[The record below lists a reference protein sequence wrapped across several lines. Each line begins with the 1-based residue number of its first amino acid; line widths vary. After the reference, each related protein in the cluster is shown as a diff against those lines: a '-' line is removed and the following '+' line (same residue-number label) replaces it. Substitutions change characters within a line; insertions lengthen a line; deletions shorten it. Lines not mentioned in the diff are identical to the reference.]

1 LADFNAVFE
10 QGVQVMMRTT
20 KWAVNTSIF
29 YRLFL
34 ASMCVAIVPGI
45 IIALLGVDYIQGFS
59 ARSQA
64 VQVST
69 DAVKLATTQ
78 LEDLQH
84 LNADIISLHA
94 ERFVVG
100 NGLGVQNTNFSKME
114 QGLNDEIGTL
124 QASFG
129 QQLVRY
135 QQNYLI
141 TGSANMESVRSL
153 LAGNSNFATITTIQG
168 QVLDRVAK
176 QEWQRYSQALEQDM
190 QALQSA
196 APSVDQGPLPLVN
209 TAYTVLE
216 SDWKQIVAVT
226 ETMGDEVAKVSP
238 GQMNSLFLVT
248 TIAIICILLVV
259 GAAGY
264 LVNFTVARPLRKL
277 ASLTRRIG
285 QGDTSA
291 RAQVRGRDEIALVAS
306 SINSM
311 LDNIVRLLNE
321 TQGQHEV
328 LQNWIDQLVRE
339 VSRIGT
345 GNLRVRAQVTNT
357 PLGVLAE
364 AFNYMVRELSGLVI
378 RVKTSANAVHRSTGF
393 IFQSMSKIVQTSN
406 VQLKHITEAKVELG
420 AMAKSSREVAERA
433 DMLAHASKEE
443 QVIIHDGRIAV
454 KKAMEAMQRI
464 HENVQETA
472 NKVKTLDEHSR
483 EISKIL
489 SVLSN
494 VAQQTNF
501 LAHDAA
507 SQAAIVGENG
517 KGFSAVAADIQR
529 LAERVKSQVS
539 SVAEIVLTVNEDVRQ
554 TLAAMLDVEQKC
566 AASTFLTQNVS
577 SSLETIFASIER
589 QAAEIASVNQ
599 MTTQQLQSFSVVDHM
614 IQSIFA
620 SSQQVN
626 AQAREATWTVE
637 SLARLVEALRKSV
650 EVFELNE

>member
-339 VSRIGT
+339 VSRIGK
-345 GNLRVRAQVTNT
+345 GNLRVRAQVTTT

-464 HENVQETA
+464 HEDVQETA